1 MNPQKRKSLK
11 IGIAAIAVVLV
22 GFWFF
27 RGKAVVVDQIVP
39 ERMEKMIV
47 YAEGEGVLQ
56 PSQEAYVAA
65 IKGGRLETL
74 RTPVGASVSK
84 GDILGALDTNTL
96 SARLRASLRSY
107 RASQS
112 DLSRVQSLL
121 RQGISTPQDL
131 DDILTRSEVLRSELE
146 QAKSALEQ
154 SVLRSPISGV
164 VTYVGFA
171 KNDFIPDGSRV
182 FAVKNSLEQQFRFKI
197 AYAEAKALKFADGVA
212 QGAFV
217 VEIGPDEAKKS
228 FNFPIERVVKESDY
242 DGMYE
247 ELQIRGPES
256 AFVGV
261 AKGEK
266 QRVRIPLRTLEN
278 VWIIPRDA
286 LVSTD
291 SGINAA
297 SSTAVNSE
305 PTLAVLVFDEIN
317 SSIKKVKVQ
326 VMQSW
331 PERLA
336 IAPLSEGKVLVLPG
350 FLDQEKIISN
360 KKRVSLKKLRTSL

>member
-1 MNPQKRKSLK
+1 MNLQKRKSLK
-11 IGIAAIAVVLV
+11 IGIASLAVVSI
-22 GFWFF
+22 GFFFF
-27 RGKAVVVDQIVP
+27 RSKTVVVDQIIP
-39 ERMEKMIV
+39 ERLEKMVV

-74 RTPVGASVSK
+74 RTPVGTSVSK

-112 DLSRVQSLL
+112 DLSRVLSLL
-121 RQGISTPQDL
+121 RQGISTPQDR
-131 DDILTRSEVLRSELE
+131 DDTVTRSEVLRSELE

-182 FAVKNSLEQQFRFKI
+182 FAIKNSLEQRFRFKI
-197 AYAEAKALKFADGVA
+197 AYAEARALKFVDGVA

-217 VEIGPDEAKKS
+217 VEIGSDEAKKS
-228 FNFPIERVVKESDY
+228 FNFPIERVIKESDY

-247 ELQIRGPES
+247 ELQIRGPEG
-256 AFVGV
+256 AFVDV

-278 VWIIPRDA
+278 VWVISRDA
-286 LVSTD
+286 LVGADNTANVST
-291 SGINAA
+291 SG
-297 SSTAVNSE
+297 SSSGE
-305 PTLAVLVFDEIN
+305 PTFAVLVFDETN
-317 SSIKKVKVQ
+317 SSVKKVNVK

-350 FLDQEKIISN
+350 FLDQEKVISN
-360 KKRVSLKKLRTSL
+360 KKRVSLKKLRALL